1 MQYSVWFDW
10 ARLVPNWHNCQLWH
24 YQDADLV
31 TAISVRRG
39 QSNGIWRL
47 PTSYFSWTNKDNAVV
62 VCSCLGG
69 SIIILSVGYNLLICK
84 SESIIVLS
92 DLASC
97 SNPPNMT
104 AHWSLA
110 ASVDRWMDE
119 NGKRWKLKSMLW
131 KTNTLLVL
139 NRHFK
144 IFFNQYLT
152 FSAICMYAGL
162 QYAEVMDSSEL

>member
-62 VCSCLGG
+62 VCSCLVG
-69 SIIILSVGYNLLICK
+69 SIIILSVGNNLLICK

-119 NGKRWKLKSMLW
+119 TMAKDENWRVCYERQTRSWFLTDISRSSS
-131 KTNTLLVL
+131 TN
-139 NRHFK
+139 
-144 IFFNQYLT
+144 I
-152 FSAICMYAGL
+152 
-162 QYAEVMDSSEL
+162 